1 MKSKNA
7 NIAVVI
13 ATCNGEKFIREQLES
28 ILIQTLMPT
37 EIIIQDDNS
46 QDATWEILEEYQTK
60 YPQLIR
66 IYLNEVGLGAHA
78 NFRKAFRYVTADYIA
93 PCDQDDIWMPEK
105 LERSYNALQ
114 EGGCSLVAC
123 KEVILCED
131 GSKVPNFYP
140 MPSIEDCIFNHGVA
154 GHLMMIPRS
163 SIEVF
168 DIADRITFDF
178 GLTMYAACNKGGQVL
193 DYQGCVWRRHSA
205 VITAE
210 YSDHNPYRLEH
221 ISKWKKM
228 YRVLKAT
235 MSGER
240 SKVIANREYAIHQI
254 IVHFAK
260 DNSKLRIYDRLA
272 QCMMRQTPVSLLMA
286 GIILGKIKS
295 HTQEYKQY
303 SLKDKIANR
312 LFNLCAPAVFWYDYH
327 DRDAL

>member
-1 MKSKNA
+1 MKPNNA

-13 ATCNGEKFIREQLES
+13 ATYNGEHFLREQLDFV
-28 ILIQTLMPT
+28 LAQTLLPS

-46 QDATWEILEEYQTK
+46 TDGTWAVLQEYQQR
-60 YPQLIR
+60 YPDLIR
-66 IYLNEVGLGAHA
+66 LYKNEKGLGAHL
-78 NFRKAFRYVTADYIA
+78 NFEKAFQEVTADYIA

-105 LERSYNALQ
+105 LERSYIALK
-114 EGGCSLVAC
+114 EGGYSLVAC
-123 KEVILCED
+123 KEVILYED

-154 GHLMMIPRS
+154 GHLMMVPRS
-163 SIEVF
+163 AIEVF

-178 GLTMYAACNKGGQVL
+178 GLTVHAVCNNGGQVI

-205 VITAE
+205 VVTAE

-228 YRVLKAT
+228 YRVLKST
-235 MSGER
+235 ISGEH

-254 IVHFAK
+254 IAHFATK
-260 DNSKLRIYDRLA
+260 KKSLRIYNKLA
-272 QCMMRQTPVSLLMA
+272 LCMMKQTPYSLFKA
-286 GIILGKIKS
+286 GLILGKIKS
-295 HTQEYKQY
+295 RTAEYRKY
-303 SLKDKIANR
+303 SLRNKVANR
-312 LFNLCAPAVFWYDYH
+312 LFNLSQPFVFWYDYH